1 MSSPT
6 VALMSSPSAILNS
19 SSRSSQF
26 VKSSSS
32 GEIRSRLLHR
42 LGITAS
48 NEQTPQKEPPL
59 KLRPPTKSFVM
70 PLKDHSR
77 AEGMVGTPPT
87 CGSRVAFDNDVH
99 VVPIPMRNEY
109 SNRIRG
115 HIWSDRSEL
124 QHNAARNTIEF
135 AAEGFNWRNATE
147 DDAMYVSLN
156 GERIHPVHCRP
167 VMTSRR
173 NNPVRWQD
181 AIRHHDRKPPAPEPA
196 LMETQTHASGERSD

>member
-6 VALMSSPSAILNS
+6 VAIMNAPTMFTS
-19 SSRSSQF
+19 SSCSSQF
-26 VKSSSS
+26 AKASSS

-42 LGITAS
+42 LGITSS
-48 NEQTPQKEPPL
+48 NENSFKKDPPL
-59 KLRPPTKSFVM
+59 KLRPATRSFVT

-77 AEGMVGTPPT
+77 PEGQVGTPPT
-87 CGSRVAFDNDVH
+87 CGSRVAFDKDVR

-115 HIWSDRSEL
+115 HIWSNRSEL

-135 AAEGFNWRNATE
+135 AAEGYNWRNATE

-167 VMTSRR
+167 VMASRR
-173 NNPVRWQD
+173 NPVRWQD
-181 AIRHHDRKPPAPEPA
+181 EIRHHDRKPPAPEPA
-196 LMETQTHASGERSD
+196 MVETQTRAVSERLH